1 MSKKENSR
9 GWCFIILVLGLVL
22 LLWYYY
28 PIWSYM
34 YKDSFFNSEFSE
46 MGVFGDSYGALNT
59 LFSALAF
66 TGIIASIYFQQE
78 ELKTTRA
85 ELKASREEMKSQG
98 EQFSQQTKAMQKQVF
113 ESSFFNMVELHNNIS
128 MSINSSQNYNFKI
141 IFESLVAHA
150 YIFDDYE
157 ISDAD
162 GWYYNKIKSAYDGFM
177 ADNYSTLGH
186 YFRYLYQVVKFVD
199 EAYIEKEH
207 KVRYSNIIRAQ
218 LSNYELALLFVNCL
232 CYERSGKFKVL
243 MERYSFFEHVYD
255 TDLETFIDAVNNN
268 LIISDDLDECVQELT
283 LPIFKKFYKLGAY
296 RQVEIR
302 LINAT
307 KKSRCVKYH

>member
-1 MSKKENSR
+1 MSKKENSN

-22 LLWYYY
+22 MLWYYY
-28 PIWSYM
+28 PIWSYE

-85 ELKASREEMKSQG
+85 EIKASREEMKSQG
-98 EQFSQQTKAMQKQVF
+98 EQFAQQTKAMKKQVF
-113 ESSFFNMVELHNNIS
+113 ETSFFNMVELHNNIS
-128 MSINSSQNYNFKI
+128 MSINSNQGYNFKI
-141 IFESLVAHA
+141 IFDSLVAHA
-150 YIFDDYE
+150 SVFDDYE

-162 GWYYNKIKSAYDGFM
+162 GWYYKKIKSAYDGFM

-199 EAYIEKEH
+199 KADIGKEH
-207 KVRYSNIIRAQ
+207 RVRYANIIRAQ
-218 LSNYELALLFVNCL
+218 LSNYELALVFVNCL
-232 CYERSGKFKVL
+232 CYERSGKFKAL
-243 MERYSFFEHVYD
+243 MEKYSFFEHVYD
-255 TDLETFIDAVNNN
+255 ADLERIVTAINNN
-268 LIISDDLDECVQELT
+268 LIISDDLDEYVQNLT
-283 LPIFKKFYKLGAY
+283 LPILKRFYKLGAY
-296 RQVEIR
+296 HQVEIR
-302 LINAT
+302 LINAE
-307 KKSRCVKYH
+307 KRSKCAKYH